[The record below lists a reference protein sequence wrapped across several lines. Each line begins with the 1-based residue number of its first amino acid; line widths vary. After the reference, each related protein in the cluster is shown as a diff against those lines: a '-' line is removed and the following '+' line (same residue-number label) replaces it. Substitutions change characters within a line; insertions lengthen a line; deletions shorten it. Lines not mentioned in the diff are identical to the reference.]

1 MITTGSKFLI
11 GSAVLA
17 TVAAILYGVTQDGV
31 MGTVGLATAAV
42 ALTLLAVVNTM
53 MRDSNVFSDDGVP
66 LETVSAAQPS
76 PLGGIWPFAFALSAA
91 IIAVGLVTQ
100 QTIVVIGLAALAASG
115 AEWVVSN
122 WADRA
127 SGDRRHNASVRS
139 RLSNPLEFPL
149 GGAVAIGVVIFA
161 FSRVMLWFSKVNTVI
176 AFAILALVVL
186 GVAFVFANRPSLK
199 TGAIG
204 GTAIAGAVAVVV
216 AGTAAGLDGER
227 DIRVFETTSLWQKE
241 AIEHPEEYAA
251 GAAEGKHPAGFICE
265 SPEKFPE
272 ADKKASQTVAMKSNH
287 FQIILEED
295 ETLDFDVPGPRDEGS
310 DVITFQRSNT
320 TNIVFRNESD
330 EDRRLSLDLG
340 VEEFESEDGTTRIV
354 PVQQCTTLIEPGA
367 AQLLTV
373 TPPLP
378 SNVFADIPNANSPSG
393 EGGFWFFVPGVPTA
407 TLELV
412 VP

>member
-17 TVAAILYGVTQDGV
+17 AVAAILYGVTQDGV

-53 MRDSNVFSDDGVP
+53 ARDSNVFTDDGVP
-66 LETVSAAQPS
+66 VETVAAAQPS
-76 PLGGIWPFAFALSAA
+76 PLGGVWPFAFALSGV

-100 QTIVVIGLAALAASG
+100 QTIVVIGLAALAATG

-127 SGDRRHNASVRS
+127 SADRRHNASVRS

-176 AFAILALVVL
+176 AFSILALVVL
-186 GVAFVFANRPSLK
+186 GIAFVFANRPSVK

-204 GTAIAGAVAVVV
+204 GTAVVGAVAVVV

-227 DIRVFETTSLWQKE
+227 DIRVFETTSLWQQE
-241 AIEHPEEYAA
+241 AIAHPEEYAE
-251 GAAEGKHPAGFICE
+251 GAEEGKHPAGFICE
-265 SPEKFPE
+265 SPEEFPE
-272 ADKKASQTVAMKSNH
+272 ADEKASQTVAMKSNH
-287 FQIILEED
+287 FQIFLLED
-295 ETLDFDVPGPRDEGS
+295 GTLDFDVPGPRDEGS

-330 EDRRLSLDLG
+330 EDRRLSLDMG
-340 VEEFESEDGTTRIV
+340 TEEFESEDGTTRIV

-378 SNVFADIPNANSPSG
+378 SNVFADSPNPNAPSG
-393 EGGFWFFVPGVPTA
+393 EGGFWFFVPGVSSA